1 MERMANEKPWYAPG
15 HVADLRSE
23 IYTPRVRESIWTLTK
38 AGRRVDCALL
48 VHGESYGREC
58 QCLHDG
64 ELAYGQRFIMKAGAL
79 AEADAQRRR
88 LVGEGWSAPVT
99 SHPSEG

>member
-48 VHGESYGREC
+48 FHGESYGWEC

-64 ELAYGQRFIMKAGAL
+64 ELAYG
-79 AEADAQRRR
+79 
-88 LVGEGWSAPVT
+88 SA
-99 SHPSEG
+99 SS